1 LYALYIQVHD
11 AFGGVNKAVDLSG
24 VMKSLIA
31 IKERDRG

>member
-1 LYALYIQVHD
+1 VHD